1 MENTYSL
8 SFQSTIPN
16 PLYKKKKKKQNT
28 FAMSWFNWLG
38 RNEEKDENNAL
49 IVYLS
54 LPCLELLKEYQ
65 LVTPNA
71 CLEKPW

>member
-1 MENTYSL
+1 
-8 SFQSTIPN
+8 
-16 PLYKKKKKKQNT
+16 
-28 FAMSWFNWLG
+28 MSWFNWLG